1 MLVLLQRA
9 DLSVSTSGHR
19 TGGLGLKSD
28 SVGKADSGTEKSDPG
43 DQIQK
48 IVWGH
53 SQHGGTNWEA
63 VFGALVTHGLTPDEV
78 INPRNG
84 DSLLMFAAGR
94 GEADICERL
103 LELGASPQG
112 RSRGRP
118 VLVEMVR
125 CRGAHWGAGHRKV
138 VKLLAS
144 TINIADAEGMT
155 ALMFASK
162 GNFGSTRGSVALVK
176 MLMLL
181 GADIAQKDRLGRT
194 ALMHAVR
201 SNSRSST
208 DANLGLIE
216 MLEQRTLEEEASRLF
231 RRLYEARFSDAG
243 ELELIPRASG
253 KTPAPAA
260 AANELQVP
268 DGPVAASGKTRLRA
282 ARADASIQTICQ
294 KIEHMFG
301 LPESSV
307 SLVDSKGRALKGAD
321 TIAKLHWKHR

>member
-1 MLVLLQRA
+1 
-9 DLSVSTSGHR
+9 
-19 TGGLGLKSD
+19 LKSD
-28 SVGKADSGTEKSDPG
+28 IVGKANSGTEKSDPA

-53 SQHGGTNWEA
+53 SQHGETNWEA
-63 VFGALVTHGLTPDEV
+63 VFGALVTHGLNPDEV

-144 TINIADAEGMT
+144 TINVADAEGMT
-155 ALMFASK
+155 ALMFASM
-162 GNFGSTRGSVALVK
+162 GNFGSTRGSVALVQL
-176 MLMLL
+176 LMLL
-181 GADIAQKDRLGRT
+181 GANIAAKDRLGQT

-216 MLEQRTLEEEASRLF
+216 LLEQRTIDDEALRLF
-231 RRLYEARFSDAG
+231 RNLYEARFSAAG
-243 ELELIPRASG
+243 ELELVPRASG
-253 KTPAPAA
+253 KAPAPVAA
-260 AANELQVP
+260 THELQVP
-268 DGPVAASGKTRLRA
+268 EEPVASAGKTRLRA
-282 ARADASIQTICQ
+282 ARADASVHTICQ
-294 KIEHMFG
+294 KIEDMFG

-307 SLVDSKGRALKGAD
+307 SLVDSKGRALRGAD